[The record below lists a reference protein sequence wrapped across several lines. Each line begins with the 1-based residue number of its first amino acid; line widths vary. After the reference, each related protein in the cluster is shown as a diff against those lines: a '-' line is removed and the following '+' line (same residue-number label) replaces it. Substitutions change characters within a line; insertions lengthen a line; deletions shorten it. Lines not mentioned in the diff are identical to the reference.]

1 MNAWPGLFAPT
12 HPIVSLAIYAAVA
25 LTLLYLARLPVQRAL
40 ATVARL
46 VQQVLRLGARW
57 LSLNAAELRERN
69 QLVLLAH
76 GREELGQRIEREFER
91 IDAVVCRDLQ
101 AYPELQRRLMGEIAR
116 MEVEYDRHA
125 QTPPTPPEWTKLLL
139 AIAKVK
145 PGDDPVVQASL
156 ASLQGTIEAAERRSM
171 REYRSAVAKRHSQL
185 ARMRPAWRGLERR
198 VQSMDSRLKSVERRA
213 AAIDG
218 YMETYQQIQNQSERA
233 EHTLFVSASLLFA
246 VSMLMLMAVIG
257 GVVLDL
263 TLIAPPLAE
272 MVDNSRF
279 IGELPLADVAA
290 LGIIFAEAAMG
301 TLLMEATRVTRLF
314 PRISYLSEPVRRAL
328 IIAALALLVGFA
340 LLQTA
345 LVAIYDAASLRI
357 VSDAPGISTADASL
371 IKVFLAFVLPFAM
384 ALLPVPLE
392 AFMSS
397 LRTVSGAF
405 LVFVLRS
412 AGFALRLLGE
422 AVRLTIHGLIALYDL
437 VIFLPLLLE
446 RAVVG
451 LLRPGVSAR
460 LVDDSDDIAQQKR

>member
-1 MNAWPGLFAPT
+1 MNAWLGLFAPA
-12 HPIVSLAIYAAVA
+12 HPIVSLAIYAVVA
-25 LTLLYLARLPVQRAL
+25 LTLLYLARLPLQRTL
-40 ATVARL
+40 ATVARV
-46 VQQVLRLGARW
+46 VQHVLRLGARW
-57 LSLNAAELRERN
+57 LSLNATELRERN

-76 GREELGQRIEREFER
+76 GREELGTRIEREFER
-91 IDAVVCRDLQ
+91 IDAVVRRDLHG
-101 AYPELQRRLMGEIAR
+101 YPELQRRLMAEIAR
-116 MEVEYDRHA
+116 MEAEYDRHA

-145 PGDDPVVQASL
+145 PGDDPTVQASL
-156 ASLQGTIEAAERRSM
+156 ASLQNTIEAAERRSM
-171 REYRSAVAKRHSQL
+171 REYRRAVAKRHSQL

-198 VQSMDSRLKSVERRA
+198 MQSMDSRLKSVERRA
-213 AAIDG
+213 IAIDG
-218 YMETYQQIQNQSERA
+218 YMETYQQIQTQSERA

-246 VSMLMLMAVIG
+246 VSMLMLVAVIG
-257 GVVLDL
+257 GVVLNL

-272 MVDNSRF
+272 VVDNSRF

-290 LGIIFAEAAMG
+290 LGIIFSEAAMG

-328 IIAALALLVGFA
+328 IIASLTLLVAFA
-340 LLQTA
+340 VLQTA

-405 LVFVLRS
+405 LVFALRS
-412 AGFALRLLGE
+412 AAFTLRLLGE
-422 AVRLTIHGLIALYDL
+422 AVRLTAHGLNALYDL
-437 VIFLPLLLE
+437 LIFLPLLLE
-446 RAVVG
+446 RLIRS
-451 LLRPGVSAR
+451 LLKPGASAR
-460 LVDDSDDIAQQKR
+460 YVDDADDIAQQKR